1 MKLITLPSLRITL
14 FFHAF
19 FLVFYYFNKY
29 KQFDLHI
36 QLPDAMEKP
45 VPTLMNRFIDGGG
58 EIILGD
64 FSSRVSHG
72 VGSARGGGGGI
83 LVPARGPGS

>member
-1 MKLITLPSLRITL
+1 
-14 FFHAF
+14 
-19 FLVFYYFNKY
+19 
-29 KQFDLHI
+29 
-36 QLPDAMEKP
+36 
-45 VPTLMNRFIDGGG
+45 MNRFIDGGG

-83 LVPARGPGS
+83 LVPARGSGS